1 MTATAAA
8 GIAATEEVVVPD
20 QDYNKTLTDSG
31 LTIVSE
37 KMPWVRSAS
46 VGIWVK
52 TGSRYENA
60 EQAGI
65 SHMLEHMVFKG
76 TSRRSGLEIV
86 QAIEGVGGHIN
97 AFTSKELTCFYVQVL
112 DEHIDLALDVLCDLL
127 ISPTLANDDIERE
140 KLVITEEI
148 RHYEDSPHELVFDFF
163 ASTLHGDHP
172 LARPIMGSVETVSSL
187 NRKMLRGYLE
197 KYYPSN
203 RTVVAATGNLVHD
216 HLVREIQNRLTL
228 GQKPAINGA
237 TPVAYPQPR
246 TECFARSVQ
255 GAHLCRGVQGVSF
268 DDERKFA
275 ALILSNILGG
285 GMSSRLFQRIREKE
299 ALAYSVFSFLET
311 MLDTGIFGIY
321 LGTDPDRLDRALEVI
336 DEEYTQILNQGI
348 PPDELERAKEQLKGN
363 LMLGLE
369 GTAGRMFR
377 LAKLEIYLSRF
388 MTLDETLSLISSVSE
403 DGIMELAQAFLDIQ
417 KQYTAIILP
426 KEEADNDH
434 RSSQGN

>member
-1 MTATAAA
+1 MTAAA
-8 GIAATEEVVVPD
+8 ATGTAATGETAVTD
-20 QDYNKTLTDSG
+20 QDYNKTLADSG
-31 LTIVSE
+31 LTIISE
-37 KMPWVRSAS
+37 RMPWVRSAS
-46 VGIWVK
+46 IGIWVK
-52 TGSRYENA
+52 TGSRYESDD
-60 EQAGI
+60 QAGI

-76 TSRRSGLEIV
+76 TNRRTGLEIV

-112 DEHIDLALDVLCDLL
+112 DEHLDLALDVLSDLL

-140 KLVITEEI
+140 KLVIAEEI

-172 LARPIMGSVETVSSL
+172 LARPIMGSVETVSNLSQE
-187 NRKMLRGYLE
+187 MLRGYLE
-197 KYYPSN
+197 KHYPSN
-203 RTVVAATGNLVHD
+203 RTVVAATGNLDHD
-216 HLVREIQNRLTL
+216 HLIREIQKRLTL
-228 GQKPAINGA
+228 SRKPEMNSA
-237 TPVAYPQPR
+237 TPVSYPQPH

-299 ALAYSVFSFLET
+299 ALAYSVFSFLES
-311 MLDTGIFGIY
+311 MMDTGIFGVY
-321 LGTDPDRLDRALEVI
+321 LGTDPDRLDHALEVL
-336 DEEYTQILNQGI
+336 DEEYTHVRDQGI
-348 PPDELERAKEQLKGN
+348 PADELERAKEQLKGN

-377 LAKLEIYLSRF
+377 LAKLEIYLGRF

-403 DGIMELAQAFLDIQ
+403 DEIMELAQAFLDIQ

-426 KEEADNDH
+426 KEEAVNDH